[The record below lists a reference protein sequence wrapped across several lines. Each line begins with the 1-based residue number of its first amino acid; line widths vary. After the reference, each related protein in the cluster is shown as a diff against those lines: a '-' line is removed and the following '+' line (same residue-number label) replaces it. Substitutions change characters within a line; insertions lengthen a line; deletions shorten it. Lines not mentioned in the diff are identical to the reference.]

1 MKKLHWIFSIV
12 AASAL
17 LTGCANTTDPSTYSV
32 GSVGQVN
39 RSVAGTV
46 ISARAI
52 RIDANTGTGGAVG
65 GLAGAVAGSSVGG
78 GSRANAIGAIGGAVA
93 GAMIGSAI
101 EHSRAQ
107 RDGMEYVIST
117 QNGSL
122 MTIAQG
128 VDPTFAE
135 GEKVIILYGNP
146 SRVIK
151 DPRP

>member
-1 MKKLHWIFSIV
+1 MKKTYALAVSM
-12 AASAL
+12 AALVLA
-17 LTGCANTTDPSTYSV
+17 TGCANTTDTRTYSV

-46 ISARAI
+46 ISARPI
-52 RIDANTGTGGAVG
+52 RIDANTGTGGSVG

-93 GAMIGSAI
+93 GAIVGSAI
-101 EHSRAQ
+101 EASNSQ
-107 RDGMEYVIST
+107 REGMEYVIST

-128 VDPTFAE
+128 AEPIFAE
-135 GEKVIILYGNP
+135 GDKVIILYGNP
-146 SRVIK
+146 SRVIR